1 MEHRSQRW
9 LRHSAA
15 GVMLAMATFGLAG
28 CGDENDTVGSEQGAD
43 VQDISENDGTEE
55 NEAADSPYDAAYDQA
70 FYDEMDSYISETVTL
85 SAKIDNE
92 ITGRFFSIAGTG
104 GTEVEPLLVMHS
116 RKVPQVQEGQAV
128 EVTGVVHKGLDV
140 EALEEN
146 LGINLDNDAVA
157 NWSGEPYLEAT
168 EVTMLNTGS

>member
-1 MEHRSQRW
+1 MQHPNEMW
-9 LRHSAA
+9 LRRSAA
-15 GVMLAMATFGLAG
+15 GVVLVAATFGLAG

-43 VQDISENDGTEE
+43 VQDVSQNDGSEE

-70 FYDEMDSYISETVTL
+70 FYDEADSYVGQTVTL

-104 GTEVEPLLVMHS
+104 DTEVKPLLIMHS
-116 RKVPQVQEGQAV
+116 RQVPQVGEGQAV
-128 EVTGVVHKGLDV
+128 EVTGVVHKALDV

-146 LGINLDNDAVA
+146 LGINLDNSAVEE
-157 NWSGEPYLEAT
+157 WTGEPYVEAT
-168 EVTMLNTGS
+168 EVTLLNTAN